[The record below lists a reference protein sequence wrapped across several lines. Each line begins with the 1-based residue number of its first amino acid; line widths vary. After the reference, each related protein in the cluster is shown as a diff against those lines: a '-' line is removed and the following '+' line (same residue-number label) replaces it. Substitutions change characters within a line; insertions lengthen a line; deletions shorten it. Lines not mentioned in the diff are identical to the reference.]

1 MEYLPEEHRKTQDL
15 EELIRT
21 PQFRSQLE
29 TFSQALQSGEM
40 DMAQFGLKQN
50 GVANLETFL
59 KAIQAEVDESSG
71 KNEEEDAMES

>member
-1 MEYLPEEHRKTQDL
+1 ME
-15 EELIRT
+15 
-21 PQFRSQLE
+21 
-29 TFSQALQSGEM
+29 
-40 DMAQFGLKQN
+40 MAQFGLKQN

>member
-1 MEYLPEEHRKTQDL
+1 L